1 MHGPKLL
8 VAAFALCLVGCASS
22 TVVKQPLQPS
32 KEATPVATKYSI
44 GKISAQ
50 TSDAPEH
57 FLAAVKGHLKLE
69 LSKHGLLATEDAI
82 APYDT
87 VITVNS
93 YRMRSGF
100 SRAMFG
106 VLAGKDGID
115 STVTVT
121 DSKTGRVVGESQVSS
136 YNMMAVG
143 GEDDVARMHAQE
155 IAKFLSGSS
164 KN

>member
-1 MHGPKLL
+1 MHASKFFV
-8 VAAFALCLVGCASS
+8 VALALCLVGCASS
-22 TVVKQPLQPS
+22 TVVRQPLQLS
-32 KEATPVATKYSI
+32 KEITPAATKYSV
-44 GKISAQ
+44 GKISTQ

-69 LSKHGLLATEDAI
+69 LSKHGLLANEDSI
-82 APYDT
+82 DPYET

-106 VLAGKDGID
+106 VFAGKDGID

-121 DSKTGRVVGESQVSS
+121 DSKSGRVIGESQVSS

-143 GEDDVARMHAQE
+143 GEDDVARMHAEE
-155 IAKFLSGSS
+155 IAKFLSSGN